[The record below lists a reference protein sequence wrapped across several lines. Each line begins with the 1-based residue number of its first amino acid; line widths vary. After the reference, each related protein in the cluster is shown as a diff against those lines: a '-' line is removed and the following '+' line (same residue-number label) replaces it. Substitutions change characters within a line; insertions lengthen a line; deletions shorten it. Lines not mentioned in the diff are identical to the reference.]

1 MEQRS
6 LRGPVKYGAVILA
19 RVGETWS
26 SRDRSDT
33 YQDVAGSVWH
43 RWSLASSCV
52 QLLDVHDP
60 VVRLGI
66 NALFCSLPGT
76 CGQIAACPC
85 CEQTVAW
92 GLRTNWVRTNHH
104 SGSGDHHSQRAI
116 ICWADGRSCAG
127 RQSFGLWMGRAAAV
141 HLSGPGGDREE

>member
-6 LRGPVKYGAVILA
+6 LRGSVKHGAAEI
-19 RVGETWS
+19 
-26 SRDRSDT
+26 DRTPAKTSLEST
-33 YQDVAGSVWH
+33 M
-43 RWSLASSCV
+43 WSLASSCV

-127 RQSFGLWMGRAAAV
+127 RQSFGLWMGRAVAV